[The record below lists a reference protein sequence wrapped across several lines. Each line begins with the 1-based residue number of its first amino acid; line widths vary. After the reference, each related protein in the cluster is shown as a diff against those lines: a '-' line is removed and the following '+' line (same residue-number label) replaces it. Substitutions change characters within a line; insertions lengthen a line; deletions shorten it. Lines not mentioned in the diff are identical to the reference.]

1 MTSYSPLDVSE
12 HPREKRRVHW
22 SEQLES
28 VEEFKELELTGFGG
42 ANDDDDDDDD
52 EVVVDLHKAGSSSSS
67 SSSSNSSKEIDE
79 IDLDENSPLVE
90 RIRAIS
96 KLAAPVI
103 TSFFL
108 SLGMAS
114 KTMPHA
120 FEIISVSS
128 HLVLFQFLSPL
139 CAV

>member
-52 EVVVDLHKAGSSSSS
+52 EVVVDLHKAGSSS
-67 SSSSNSSKEIDE
+67 KEIVE

-128 HLVLFQFLSPL
+128 HLVLFQFLSPS

>member
-12 HPREKRRVHW
+12 HPREMRRVHW

-28 VEEFKELELTGFGG
+28 VEEFKELELPGFGG

-52 EVVVDLHKAGSSSSS
+52 EVVVDLHKAGSSSS

>member
-28 VEEFKELELTGFGG
+28 VEEVKGLELTVRG
-42 ANDDDDDDDD
+42 NEDD
-52 EVVVDLHKAGSSSSS
+52 EEIEVDFHKSSS
-67 SSSSNSSKEIDE
+67 SSSSNDEEDIDVD
-79 IDLDENSPLVE
+79 IDSPLYD
-90 RIRAIS
+90 RLKALA

-108 SLGMAS
+108 SIG
-114 KTMPHA
+114 
-120 FEIISVSS
+120 IINDVCISV
-128 HLVLFQFLSPL
+128 
-139 CAV
+139 